1 MKHLLPIAI
10 EYQEF
15 LKQLPPDIAYDSR
28 YRDKR
33 RELIR
38 KKFNSNDSYSYQHN
52 KSR

>member
-15 LKQLPPDIAYDSR
+15 LKQLPPDIAYDAR
-28 YRDKR
+28 YREKR

-38 KKFNSNDSYSYQHN
+38 NKFNSNDRLSYQEEE
-52 KSR
+52 SR

>member
-38 KKFNSNDSYSYQHN
+38 KKFNSSDSYSYQYN
-52 KSR
+52 ESR